1 MCFYFSSAFLLTLF
15 IRKIFKG
22 LLVSQH
28 MSDPDHNSLT
38 ERREKLKRFFQGGG
52 EESKHAAWYFGV
64 YAAVIIL
71 LFVFL
76 GQQFR
81 LGKLWLFVVI
91 PALTLGLFFFRKWA
105 WGVLLNIVAWGFI
118 IRVQNL
124 PLLKDVSTGN
134 WIPTDLDPYAF
145 LRYARYILEHGEL
158 MQVDMLRY
166 YPLGFTGL
174 GEFKF
179 LSYFIVYLYKFLH
192 FFSSSIT
199 LELADILYPPII
211 IAIGVV
217 FFYLLVKK
225 LFNARAALIASV
237 FLIVVPAFL
246 YRSMGG
252 VPDKEPFGIA
262 MMFAAFYFYI
272 ISLKSERMHGSFIH
286 AGLAGVATGL
296 MGLAWGGVTTIF
308 LAVGLTTIVEVFL
321 GKLKRKDMFAYG
333 VFVAVTTFML
343 LEFSAGR
350 FNFGSLLTSFTS
362 AIMFFA
368 LAFVFVHLM
377 LFEYDIFRVK
387 KRVEEKYPLGFVS
400 AGIVVVLGLLIVPL
414 AYGGGFGYIGE
425 RVKDIYTDLIEP
437 FGRSRW
443 ALTVAENHQP
453 FLTDWVNNF
462 GGWGYVWLF
471 LVGSVFLFYQL
482 VKNLEQ
488 RHVWKLMT
496 GYTLFILLF
505 VFSRYTPESVLNGSS
520 MLSKFAYLGSL
531 LVFVAG
537 VAGFYW
543 YCFVKDKREFEK
555 ILKFDQTLT
564 FVIIWLV
571 ISLIAA
577 RGAIRLLFLLAPV
590 TAVIAGY
597 VADDLLRK
605 VHFLPGYGYVKKS
618 LFLTVIFFFLLL
630 LIPQLSS
637 KFFVAGFI
645 AAALGFILPAF
656 LQELS
661 SGAREVV
668 RILGYCFLG
677 FFFLSL
683 LFAFTQ
689 STIAQ
694 AASIGLAYNQ
704 QWQEAGKWVRE
715 NTPTN
720 AVFAHWWDY
729 GYWVQTGWERA
740 TLSDGGNARGAIN
753 YFIGR
758 HVLTGNWSHEKKYS
772 EEALQVLGA
781 NNASHLLIVADEV
794 GKYTAYSSIGSDA
807 NYDRYAWI
815 TTFGLDRN
823 QIRETRNQTIYVY
836 TGGTPLDEDL
846 IYQNQIFPAQA
857 AGIGGFYVPLQIIQA
872 DGQAQ
877 ASISQ
882 PQAVIVYQGQQVQLP
897 LECVYFNGV
906 VQYYPNA
913 ALKGC
918 LRFTPVI
925 SGNQGDPLGAVL
937 YLSPRVSKTLFAHL
951 YLFGEE
957 SPYFKMVYSDE
968 ERVPFALYQGRL
980 IGPIKIWEVS
990 YPEQLDIPKE
1000 FYGTELPDPRVN
1012 YVR

>member
-1 MCFYFSSAFLLTLF
+1 MA
-15 IRKIFKG
+15 
-22 LLVSQH
+22 
-28 MSDPDHNSLT
+28 DPDHVSIS
-38 ERREKLKRFFQGGG
+38 ERKAKLKKFFHGG
-52 EESKHAAWYFGV
+52 EKEEYAAWYFGV
-64 YAAVIIL
+64 YLAVIVM

-76 GQQFR
+76 GQHFR

-91 PALTLGLFFFRKWA
+91 PAATLLLFAFRRWHLGL
-105 WGVLLNIVAWGFI
+105 LLNIVAWGFI

-145 LRYARYILEHGEL
+145 LRYAQYILEHGEL

-211 IAIGVV
+211 IALGVV

-225 LFNARAALIASV
+225 LFNERAALIAAA

-262 MMFAAFYFYI
+262 MMFAAFYFYVS
-272 ISLKSERMHGSFIH
+272 SLKSESFKRSIIH
-286 AGLAGVATGL
+286 AVLAGIATGL

-308 LAVGLTTIVEVFL
+308 LAIGLTTIVEVFL
-321 GKLKRKDMFAYG
+321 NKLKRKDMYAYM
-333 VFVAVTTFML
+333 VFVAATTLML
-343 LEFSAGR
+343 LAFSAGR
-350 FNFGSLLTSFTS
+350 FNFGSLITSFTS

-368 LAFVFVHLM
+368 LAFIIIHLV
-377 LFEYDIFRVK
+377 LFEYDVFRMK
-387 KRVEEKYPLGFVS
+387 KKLEEKYPLGFVS
-400 AGIVVVLGLLIVPL
+400 AGIAIVLGLLIIPL
-414 AYGGGFGYIGE
+414 VYGGGFGYIGE

-453 FLTDWVNNF
+453 FLTDWVSNF
-462 GGWGYVWLF
+462 GGWLYIWLF
-471 LVGSVFLFYQL
+471 LIGSVFLFYQL

-488 RHVWKLMT
+488 KHVWKLMA

-505 VFSRYTPESVLNGSS
+505 VFSRYTPESVLNGTSFT
-520 MLSKFAYLGSL
+520 SKLAYLGSL
-531 LVFVAG
+531 IVFVLG
-537 VAGFYW
+537 VVWFYW
-543 YCFVKDKREFEK
+543 YCFSRDKKEFGK

-590 TAVIAGY
+590 TAVVAGY

-605 VHFLPGYGYVKKS
+605 VHSLPGYGYVKKS
-618 LFLTVIFFFLLL
+618 FLLTAIFFLLL
-630 LIPQLSS
+630 MLIPALSS
-637 KFFVAGFI
+637 KFVVTGLM
-645 AAALGFILPAF
+645 AAALGFIIPAF
-656 LQELS
+656 LGELS
-661 SGAREVV
+661 EGARNVT
-668 RILGYCFLG
+668 RIIGYCLVG
-677 FFFLSL
+677 LVFLSV
-683 LFAFTQ
+683 LFAFAQ

-715 NTPTN
+715 NTPDN

-729 GYWVQTGWERA
+729 GYWVQTGWRRA

-758 HVLTGNWSHEKKYS
+758 HVLTGNWSSEKRYS
-772 EEALQVLGA
+772 EEALQLLQA

-794 GKYTAYSSIGSDA
+794 GKYTAFSSIGSDV
-807 NYDRYAWI
+807 NYDRYSWI

-823 QIRETRNQTIYVY
+823 QLRETRNQTIYVY

-846 IYQNQIFPAQA
+846 VYNNQIFPAQA
-857 AGIGGFYVPLQIIQA
+857 AGIGAFLVPVQMVETEGQQQIAI
-872 DGQAQ
+872 GQ
-877 ASISQ
+877 
-882 PQAVIVYQGQQVQLP
+882 PRAVIVYNGQQIEAP
-897 LECVYFNGV
+897 LECVYFNGA
-906 VQYYPNA
+906 VQHYPGA
-913 ALKGC
+913 VLKGC

-925 SGNQGDPLGAVL
+925 EGNQGDPLAAVM
-937 YLSPRVSKTLFAHL
+937 YLSPKVSKTLFAHL

-957 SPYFKMVYSDE
+957 SPYFKLVYSDE
-968 ERVPFALYQGRL
+968 ARTPFALYRGML

-990 YPEQLDIPKE
+990 YPGGLEIPKE

-1012 YVR
+1012 YVGRV

>member
-1 MCFYFSSAFLLTLF
+1 MMA
-15 IRKIFKG
+15 
-22 LLVSQH
+22 
-28 MSDPDHNSLT
+28 DPEHNPIT
-38 ERREKLKRFFQGGG
+38 ERKEKLKRFFQGTG

-64 YAAVIIL
+64 YVAAMIL
-71 LFVFL
+71 LFMFL

-81 LGKLWLFVVI
+81 LGKFWLFVVI
-91 PALTLGLFFFRKWA
+91 PAATLILFFFRKWS
-105 WGVLLNIVAWGFI
+105 WGVLLNIVGWGFI
-118 IRVQNL
+118 IRIQNL
-124 PLLKDVSTGN
+124 PLLKDVSTGA

-145 LRYARYILEHGEL
+145 LRYAQYILEHGEL
-158 MQVDMLRY
+158 MQVDTLRY

-179 LSYFIVYLYKFLH
+179 LSYFIVYLYKFLS

-217 FFYLLVKK
+217 FFYLLVKR
-225 LFNARAALIASV
+225 LFNARAALIACI

-262 MMFAAFYFYI
+262 MMFAAFYFYVR
-272 ISLKSERMHGSFIH
+272 SLKSESFKGSLIH
-286 AGLAGVATGL
+286 AVLAGISTGL
-296 MGLAWGGVTTIF
+296 MGLAWGGVTTVF

-321 GKLKRKDMFAYG
+321 NKLKKKDLYAYV
-333 VFVAVTTFML
+333 VFVAATTFML
-343 LEFSAGR
+343 LGFSDGR
-350 FNFGSLLTSFTS
+350 FNFGSLITSFTS
-362 AIMFFA
+362 SIMFFA
-368 LAFVFVHLM
+368 LAFVLVHLV
-377 LFEYDIFRVK
+377 LFEYDVFKIK
-387 KRVEEKYPLGFVS
+387 KKFEEKYPLGFVS
-400 AGIVVVLGLLIVPL
+400 AGIAIILGLLIVPL
-414 AYGGGFGYIGE
+414 TYGGGFEYIGE

-453 FLTDWVNNF
+453 FLTDWVNQF
-462 GGWGYVWLF
+462 GGWMYVWLF

-488 RHVWKLMT
+488 KNVWKLMIA
-496 GYTLFILLF
+496 YTLFIVLF
-505 VFSRYTPESVLNGSS
+505 VFSRYTPESVLNGTSAT
-520 MLSKFAYLGSL
+520 SKLAYLGSL
-531 LVFVAG
+531 ILFVMG
-537 VAGFYW
+537 IVWFYW
-543 YCFVKDKREFEK
+543 YCFSRDKKEFEK

-564 FVIIWLV
+564 FVIIWFI

-590 TAVIAGY
+590 TAVIVGY
-597 VADDLLRK
+597 VVDDLLRK
-605 VHFLPGYGYVKKS
+605 VHYLPRYSYLKKS
-618 LFLTVIFFFLLL
+618 LFLTVVFFFLLM

-637 KFFVAGFI
+637 KFFVAGFM

-656 LQELS
+656 LGELS
-661 SGAREVV
+661 ENARGVV

-677 FFFLSL
+677 FVFLSL
-683 LFAFTQ
+683 LFTFAQ

-715 NTPTN
+715 NTPED

-729 GYWVQTGWERA
+729 GYWVQTGWQRA

-758 HVLTGNWSHEKKYS
+758 HVLTGNWSREEKYS
-772 EEALQVLGA
+772 EEALQLLKA
-781 NNASHLLIVADEV
+781 NNASHLLIVSDEV
-794 GKYTAYSSIGSDA
+794 GKYTAFSSIGSDV
-807 NYDRYAWI
+807 NYDRYSWI
-815 TTFGLDRN
+815 TTFGLDKN

-846 IYQNQIFPAQA
+846 IYQNQIFPAQT
-857 AGIGGFYVPLQIIQA
+857 AGVGGFLVPIQLTPSG

-877 ASISQ
+877 VAISQ
-882 PQAVIVYQGQQVQLP
+882 PRAVVVYNGQQVEIP
-897 LECVYFNGV
+897 VECVYFNGV
-906 VQYYPNA
+906 VQYYPDA
-913 ALKGC
+913 VLKGC

-925 SGNQGDPLGAVL
+925 SGTQGDPLGAVL
-937 YLSPRVSKTLFAHL
+937 YLSPKVSKTLFAHL

-957 SPYFKMVYSDE
+957 SEYFKQVYSDE
-968 ERVPFALYQGRL
+968 SRMPFALYQGHL
-980 IGPIKIWEVS
+980 IGPVKIWEVS
-990 YPEQLDIPKE
+990 YPEQLKIPKE

-1012 YVR
+1012 YVGR